1 MKKTDQI
8 RNQIRAIER
17 QIILGKYKNIYAT
30 NNKLKT
36 LKMRLEQAKQY
47 EFLAQ

>member
-1 MKKTDQI
+1 MKKSDYI

-17 QIILGKYKNIYAT
+17 QILLGKYKNIHAT

-36 LKMRLEQAKQY
+36 LKIRLEQAKQH

>member
-1 MKKTDQI
+1 MKKSDYI

-17 QIILGKYKNIYAT
+17 QIALGKYKNIHAT

-36 LKMRLEQAKQY
+36 LKIRLEQAKQH

>member
-1 MKKTDQI
+1 MKKSDYI

-17 QIILGKYKNIYAT
+17 QIALGKYKNIHAT

-36 LKMRLEQAKQY
+36 LKIKLEQAKQH

>member
-1 MKKTDQI
+1 MKNTYQI
-8 RNQIRAIER
+8 SNQIKAIER
-17 QIILGKYKNIYAT
+17 QILLGKYKNIHAT

-36 LKMRLEQAKQY
+36 LKIKLEQAKQY

>member
-8 RNQIRAIER
+8 RNQIRVIER
-17 QIILGKYKNIYAT
+17 QIALGKYKNIYAT

-36 LKMRLEQAKQY
+36 LKIKLEQAKQY

>member
-1 MKKTDQI
+1 MKNTYQI
-8 RNQIRAIER
+8 SNQIKAIER
-17 QIILGKYKNIYAT
+17 QIALGKYKNIYAT

-36 LKMRLEQAKQY
+36 LKIRLEQAKRY

>member
-1 MKKTDQI
+1 MKKSDLI

-17 QIILGKYKNIYAT
+17 QIALGKYKNIHAT

-36 LKMRLEQAKQY
+36 LKIKLEQAKQY
-47 EFLAQ
+47 EFLSQ

>member
-1 MKKTDQI
+1 MKKTDHI

-17 QIILGKYKNIYAT
+17 QIALGKYKNIYAT

-36 LKMRLEQAKQY
+36 LKIRLEQAKQY

>member
-1 MKKTDQI
+1 MKKTDHI
-8 RNQIRAIER
+8 RNQIKAIER
-17 QIILGKYKNIYAT
+17 QIALGKYKNIYAT

-36 LKMRLEQAKQY
+36 LKMKLEIAKQY

>member
-17 QIILGKYKNIYAT
+17 QIALGKYKNIYAT

-36 LKMRLEQAKQY
+36 LKIKLEIAKQY

>member
-1 MKKTDQI
+1 MKKSDYI

-17 QIILGKYKNIYAT
+17 QILLGKYKNIHAT

-36 LKMRLEQAKQY
+36 LKTRLQQAIRF
-47 EFLAQ
+47 ELLAQ

>member
-1 MKKTDQI
+1 MKNTYQI
-8 RNQIRAIER
+8 RNQIKAIER
-17 QIILGKYKNIYAT
+17 QILLGKYKNIYAI

-36 LKMRLEQAKQY
+36 LKIKLEQAKQY

>member
-17 QIILGKYKNIYAT
+17 QIALGKYKNIYAT

>member
-1 MKKTDQI
+1 MKKTDHI
-8 RNQIRAIER
+8 RKQIRAIER
-17 QIILGKYKNIYAT
+17 QITLGKYKNIYAT

-36 LKMRLEQAKQY
+36 LKIRLEQAKQY

>member
-1 MKKTDQI
+1 MKNSDHI

-17 QIILGKYKNIYAT
+17 QIALGKYKNIHAT

-36 LKMRLEQAKQY
+36 LKIKLQNAIQFES
-47 EFLAQ
+47 LAQ

>member
-17 QIILGKYKNIYAT
+17 QIALGKFKNIYAT
-30 NNKLKT
+30 QNKLKT